1 MDNLQDKKSP
11 DLPDKNASDLP
22 DKNSSDLPDKKPS
35 ELLDWILSI
44 PKSELETTL
53 GTLSM
58 PELKNLQSQLKNKH
72 TEISDA
78 YRLGCSKEEFDAFM
92 KARNPVGDTW
102 AYVRFAI
109 GKHPEHC
116 MKHLPGFS
124 GRVGA
129 DW

>member
-1 MDNLQDKKSP
+1 MANLQ
-11 DLPDKNASDLP
+11 
-22 DKNSSDLPDKKPS
+22 DKKPS

-53 GTLSM
+53 ETLSL
-58 PELKNLQSQLKNKH
+58 PELENLQSQLKNKH
-72 TEISDA
+72 TEISDT

-124 GRVGA
+124 GRAGA